1 MKIYKFKYQEIFIA
15 DSIIN
20 EERFVEV
27 YDKLLNESLNLHSI
41 CNKKIY
47 EAFNLNKYSVSS
59 KYLIIESLL
68 RKAVLPP
75 FHFLVN
81 KN

>member
-1 MKIYKFKYQEIFIA
+1 MKIYQFKYQKIFIA
-15 DSIIN
+15 DSIMN
-20 EERFVEV
+20 EERFVEA

-59 KYLIIESLL
+59 KYFIIESLL
-68 RKAVLPP
+68 RKVLLPP
-75 FHFLVN
+75 FHFLIN